1 VRGDQ
6 VAGRQIRASEP
17 FDGRSYGFD
26 FGVAGHI
33 ARRTPQFEAFADYFS
48 FEHHNGPHGGVAKR
62 FCFRRQF
69 AATRQKNED
78 FCFGRHFFSTNIL
91 KNTWRRLVW
100 AGKALP
106 NSELA
111 TSAIQKAASTVIF
124 FSENSLKTNGATPVL
139 PPKRALWP
147 HKKAEFPSFPGL
159 VFSHNLLTIKR
170 LSKKSAKN
178 AA

>member
-1 VRGDQ
+1 VAQARLGWKGAAEQRTGDFSNSKS
-6 VAGRQIRASEP
+6 R
-17 FDGRSYGFD
+17 FH
-26 FGVAGHI
+26 GH
-33 ARRTPQFEAFADYFS
+33 
-48 FEHHNGPHGGVAKR
+48 
-62 FCFRRQF
+62 
-69 AATRQKNED
+69 
-78 FCFGRHFFSTNIL
+78 
-91 KNTWRRLVW
+91 
-100 AGKALP
+100 
-106 NSELA
+106 
-111 TSAIQKAASTVIF
+111 F